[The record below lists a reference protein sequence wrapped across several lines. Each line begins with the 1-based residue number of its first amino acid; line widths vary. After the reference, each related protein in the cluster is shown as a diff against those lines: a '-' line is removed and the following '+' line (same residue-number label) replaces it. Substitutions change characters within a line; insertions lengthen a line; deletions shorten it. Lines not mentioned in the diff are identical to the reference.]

1 MADIDIEK
9 GGVAAGDNINVR
21 DGQVAG
27 RDIASVNL
35 TINMADLDRQMQDL
49 SEELKARTPDGD
61 YARILNEQ
69 FMIVW
74 GALAES
80 LKQNAGIQ
88 GDIQNLERTVGRMVD
103 AVYGNGSVGLLR
115 GVDRLSRVVWILAGS
130 ALMQWLLIAG
140 LLAFS
145 LALARYTGF

>member
-1 MADIDIEK
+1 MEETIAG
-9 GGVAAGDNINVR
+9 GGVAAGDDINVGG
-21 DGQVAG
+21 GQVAG
-27 RDIASVNL
+27 RDFSTVNL
-35 TINMADLDRQMQDL
+35 TVNVADLDRQMHDL

-61 YARILNEQ
+61 YARILNDQ

-88 GDIQNLERTVGRMVD
+88 GDVQNLERTVGRMVD

-115 GVDRLSRVVWILAGS
+115 GVDRLWRMVWMLAGS
-130 ALMQWLLIAG
+130 AITQWLFIAG
-140 LLAFS
+140 LLVFQ